1 MRKMRKNKN
10 DIKNYV
16 DVELTPE
23 QLDLLKEL
31 GNIGSGH
38 AITALSKL
46 LDNNVEVSL
55 TSVNIIPFWE
65 IPELFNNKKNNVFGI
80 ISNINEESQ
89 LTIVQVYSKD
99 SIINLINNL
108 TVYEKLS
115 ADKIKLLSDLDE
127 FSHSII
133 KEIGS
138 ILAGHYS
145 NSLADLLSTKL
156 IPTFPQIA
164 LDNVNAMLNY
174 IIAKYSQISDYS
186 IIIKTMLEVKEI
198 KLNGVICLIPNLNL
212 LKNLFEIL
220 NIKYSMNL

>member
-1 MRKMRKNKN
+1 MRKNKN